1 MTGSWLER
9 RVLAYAHQGG
19 AFEAPS
25 STLYAIER
33 AAKLGATGIELDV
46 HATADGVLVIC
57 HDQTVDR
64 TTDGSGAIAA
74 LTAAEL
80 ARLDNAYWFVPGAG
94 AITGRALEE
103 YRYRGR
109 APKDPAFAVAPL
121 AAVLDLLE
129 DHPDVMLNLDIKTTA
144 PLVAPYE
151 EALANLIRSRG
162 YEDRTIVASFLDVA
176 TERFRAIAPDVATSA
191 GSQAVAELWQAVHRG
206 SPAPDPD
213 PPYQVLQVPF
223 RSGDLVVVDEQ
234 FVAVAHQLGLAVHV
248 WTINDPKDMGDLV
261 DLGVDGIMTDIPSV
275 LVDLLDQR
283 GVGYHRSKTSSD
295 TKQDTEPH

>member
-1 MTGSWLER
+1 MAVRCSEVALTGSWLER

-33 AAKLGATGIELDV
+33 AAELGATGIELDV

-94 AITGRALEE
+94 ALTGCAPED
-103 YRYRGR
+103 YPYRGQ
-109 APKDPAFAVAPL
+109 APKDPAFGVAPL
-121 AAVLDLLE
+121 ATVLDLL
-129 DHPDVMLNLDIKTTA
+129 DDYPGVALNLDIKTTA
-144 PLVAPYE
+144 PVVASYE
-151 EALANLIRSRG
+151 EALADLIRSRG
-162 YEDRTIVASFLDVA
+162 YQERTIVASFLDVA
-176 TERFRAIAPDVATSA
+176 TERFRALAPDVATSA

-206 SPAPDPD
+206 ELPRE
-213 PPYQVLQVPF
+213 PPYQVLQVPL
-223 RSGDLVVVDEQ
+223 RSGDLMVVDEQ
-234 FVAVAHQLGLAVHV
+234 FVQIAHQLGLAVHV
-248 WTINDPKDMGDLV
+248 WTINDPKDMADLV
-261 DLGVDGIMTDIPSV
+261 DLGVDGIMTDRPSV
-275 LVDLLDQR
+275 LVDLLDRR
-283 GVGYHRSKTSSD
+283 GVSYHRS
-295 TKQDTEPH
+295 